1 MDEIKL
7 REAKNEV
14 RIEGIL
20 SEINIKLGSFEKN
33 GKTVENISGVINVRV
48 TSKEG
53 ELEVPVHLY
62 ANKMTNKGTINPA
75 YTSIEKVMKEFVS
88 IAASNE
94 QEADRVRIT
103 GKIKMNEYPGN
114 DGKIKSY
121 PRITASFVN
130 KIKKEEMKSKANF
143 LIEFKIGAM
152 GFECDQDGVETDK
165 YVIKG
170 IVPMWGNVVDVV
182 PFNVANEN
190 VRSSIMDYWQVGD
203 SVQAEGRLNFSYTT
217 KTEIIQPG
225 FGEAR
230 EETKTISVS
239 ELLITGGCPT
249 PLDGDY
255 AWDDS
260 TIASALAQRKARHDA
275 MLENGKTRANQRKAP
290 AEAASSSTK
299 GYDLG
304 F

>member
-1 MDEIKL
+1 
-7 REAKNEV
+7 
-14 RIEGIL
+14 
-20 SEINIKLGSFEKN
+20 
-33 GKTVENISGVINVRV
+33 
-48 TSKEG
+48 
-53 ELEVPVHLY
+53 
-62 ANKMTNKGTINPA
+62 
-75 YTSIEKVMKEFVS
+75 
-88 IAASNE
+88 
-94 QEADRVRIT
+94 
-103 GKIKMNEYPGN
+103 
-114 DGKIKSY
+114 
-121 PRITASFVN
+121 
-130 KIKKEEMKSKANF
+130 
-143 LIEFKIGAM
+143 
-152 GFECDQDGVETDK
+152 
-165 YVIKG
+165 
-170 IVPMWGNVVDVV
+170 
-182 PFNVANEN
+182 
-190 VRSSIMDYWQVGD
+190 MDYWQVGD

-260 TIASALAQRKARHDA
+260 AIASALAQRKARHDA